1 MPATKKRPGR
11 KTDAERAQIAADK
24 KLHERYEIQEAKR
37 AERIMSDTSP
47 VLWTALAL
55 NGVALVT
62 AFIFSYFALV
72 EVAVWMRPPAEWLTY
87 LVPGFIELVIVL
99 SALDYTIS
107 RSRGQSGRTPLVA
120 MFAASL
126 VAVLG
131 NAAHT
136 LYEWQADGDVPWEG
150 WIGVGLAALVPLVVV
165 YISKR
170 LTVTVFAEPI
180 VLK

>member
-1 MPATKKRPGR
+1 MPRPTNKQTR
-11 KTDAERAQIAADK
+11 EREARDALYAKFQE
-24 KLHERYEIQEAKR
+24 QEAKR
-37 AERIMSDTSP
+37 ATRIMADTGP
-47 VLWTALAL
+47 VLNTALAL
-55 NGVALVT
+55 NGIALLT
-62 AFIFSYFALV
+62 AFVFSYFALV

-107 RSRGQSGRTPLVA
+107 RSRGATGRVPFIA
-120 MFAASL
+120 MIAASL
-126 VAVLG
+126 IAVVG

-136 LYEWQADGDVPWEG
+136 LYEWLADGAVPWEG
-150 WIGVGLAALVPLVVV
+150 WIGVGLAAVVPLVVV

-180 VLK
+180 RFDE